1 MIKWLSYLI
10 SCDRNILLEKILM
23 EVFRIL
29 GNIFFNNLTFK
40 RGLIFQFLIT
50 KMGVLFIKNVLELK
64 GRETLLCRLYV
75 LI

>member
-23 EVFRIL
+23 EVFRIS

-64 GRETLLCRLYV
+64 GRETLLCWLYV